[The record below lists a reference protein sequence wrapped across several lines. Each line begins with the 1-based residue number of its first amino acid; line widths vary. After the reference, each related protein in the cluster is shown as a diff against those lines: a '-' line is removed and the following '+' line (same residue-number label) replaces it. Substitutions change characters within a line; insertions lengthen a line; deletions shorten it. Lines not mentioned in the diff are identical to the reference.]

1 MKKKITI
8 FGSTGSI
15 GQSTLDIIKHNRDKY
30 EVIAL
35 TANKNYLRLLKQVDL
50 FKPKIVSINDNASYK
65 KFIDLNVNKNLKI
78 LNGSNSYEEILDFN
92 TDLVMAAITGSAGLL
107 PVVSAL
113 KKGLSIALANKE
125 SLVCSGSLVTSLAKS
140 NNAKILPVD
149 SEHNAIYQVLDS
161 KNKSKISRLILTAS
175 GGPFFK
181 KKLAELKDITPKEA
195 IKHPN
200 WSMGKKISIDSA
212 TMMNKGL
219 ELIEAFYLFDIHQKN
234 IDVVIHPESIIHSCV
249 EYMDGSMLAQM
260 GTPDMRTPIS
270 FTLAYPERIKTNVQR
285 LNLSEIKKLTFFE
298 PDLNKYP
305 CLELAYNSLEIGKSA
320 PTILNAANEI
330 AVQRFLEKKIKFLSI
345 AKVVEKTLKKSSTCS
360 INSIKDVIE
369 IDKESRD
376 LTNSIIKSGAY
387 YILR

>member
-35 TANKNYLRLLKQVDL
+35 TANKNYLMLLKQVDL

-78 LNGSNSYEEILDFN
+78 LNGSNSYKEILDFN
-92 TDLVMAAITGSAGLL
+92 TDLVVAAITGSAGLL

-181 KKLAELKDITPKEA
+181 KEKADLKDITPKEA

-219 ELIEAFYLFDIHQKN
+219 ELIEACYLFDIHHKN
-234 IDVVIHPESIIHSCV
+234 IDVVVHPESIIHSCV

-270 FTLAYPERIKTNVQR
+270 FTLAYPERIKTNVQK
-285 LNLSEIKKLTFFE
+285 LNLTEIKKLTFFE

-305 CLELAYNSLEIGKSA
+305 CLQLAYNSLEIGKSA
-320 PTILNAANEI
+320 PTILNAANEV

-376 LTNSIIKSGAY
+376 LTNSIIKSGSY
-387 YILR
+387 

>member
-35 TANKNYLRLLKQVDL
+35 TANKNYLRLLKQVEL

-219 ELIEAFYLFDIHQKN
+219 ELIEACYLFDIHQKN

-305 CLELAYNSLEIGKSA
+305 CLQLAYNSLEIGKSA
-320 PTILNAANEI
+320 PTILNAANEV

-345 AKVVEKTLKKSSTCS
+345 AKVVEKTLKISSTCS

-376 LTNSIIKSGAY
+376 LANSIIKSGSY
-387 YILR
+387 

>member
-35 TANKNYLRLLKQVDL
+35 TANKNYLMLLKQVDL

-65 KFIDLNVNKNLKI
+65 KFIDLNVTKNLKI
-78 LNGSNSYEEILDFN
+78 LNGSNSYEEILDFS
-92 TDLVMAAITGSAGLL
+92 TDLVMAAISGSAGLL

-113 KKGLSIALANKE
+113 EKGLSIALANKE
-125 SLVCSGSLVTSLAKS
+125 SLVCSGSLVTSLAKR

-181 KKLAELKDITPKEA
+181 KKMSELRDITPKEA

-219 ELIEAFYLFDIHQKN
+219 ELIEACYLFDIHQKN

-305 CLELAYNSLEIGKSA
+305 CLQLAYNSLEIGKSA
-320 PTILNAANEI
+320 PTILNAGNEV

-345 AKVVEKTLKKSSTCS
+345 AKVVEKTLKNSSICS

-369 IDKESRD
+369 IDKESRE
-376 LTNSIIKSGAY
+376 LTDSIIKSGSY
-387 YILR
+387 